1 LSFSSMCNSSGPR
14 CSGTSLSVAL
24 CTPSLMAHRI
34 CVATAS
40 GQRGSWTGTAT
51 LRVTVLLI
59 SGLRSSRPPPARASM
74 ALVGASRVA
83 GVAGFSRSGARL
95 ATVAARIASVA
106 VASGGST
113 VGVPVSS
120 CVATA
125 TAVAF
130 AGIIGF
136 VGLISPHVARRL
148 WGADYRWV
156 LPGSLVV
163 GALFL
168 VGARDL
174 AGVLVPDV
182 VLPVGLF
189 TAFAGAPFFF
199 LLLLRHRRTAYM
211 GGGG

>member
-1 LSFSSMCNSSGPR
+1 MDTDRVRVRLI
-14 CSGTSLSVAL
+14 LL
-24 CTPSLMAHRI
+24 
-34 CVATAS
+34 AS
-40 GQRGSWTGTAT
+40 
-51 LRVTVLLI
+51 
-59 SGLRSSRPPPARASM
+59 
-74 ALVGASRVA
+74 
-83 GVAGFSRSGARL
+83 
-95 ATVAARIASVA
+95 
-106 VASGGST
+106 
-113 VGVPVSS
+113 
-120 CVATA
+120 VATA